1 MALLGPRCH
10 LTRALL
16 IRLQLNVS
24 YVTAHEVI
32 THSHSVCVRIKVRQS
47 AHETLLVR
55 RVFGFLALL
64 GVYCW
69 FAITPVDLQ
78 TRIEHYVLAPPARRL
93 CARDAAAV
101 MGTTVRP
108 LTHPPPVITS
118 RPRARLGR

>member
-55 RVFGFLALL
+55 RVFGVPCPARCLL
-64 GVYCW
+64 LVCNNPCRP
-69 FAITPVDLQ
+69 ANSV
-78 TRIEHYVLAPPARRL
+78 EHYVLAPLLIVFAL
-93 CARDAAAV
+93 V
-101 MGTTVRP
+101 M
-108 LTHPPPVITS
+108 LLLLW
-118 RPRARLGR
+118 ARLYDR